1 MSARRGT
8 DAFEQALLRQGL
20 QSDLVTF
27 THRCFQTVVPG
38 ERFALNWHLD
48 AIAHKLDEV
57 RRGKVR
63 RLIIAMP
70 PRSLKSV
77 CVSVALPAFV
87 LGHDPA
93 RKVICVSYSD
103 GLAGKHADDCRRVM
117 SSGWYQALFP
127 DTRIARSTA
136 SEIVTT
142 RRGVRL
148 TTSIG
153 GTLTGR
159 GGNLIIVD
167 DPMKA
172 QDAMSESAREGVKAW
187 FGGTLLSRLDNK
199 ETDAIVVV
207 MQRVHVDDLAGHL
220 IAAGGWEVLTL
231 PAIAEVD
238 EAVALGRGRVYHRR
252 AGEALHPGREG
263 LATLEAL
270 RTEIGSLAFSAQYQ
284 QAPVPAEGALIR
296 REWLRFYDDP
306 PERRANDVLLLS
318 WDTAMKA
325 SETADYSVCTVWLIR
340 DDAHFLL
347 DLIRE
352 RLDFPDLKRRAIAL
366 HGRWRPRATL
376 VEDKGSGTSLL
387 QELQTLG
394 LPAIPFQPS
403 GDKVMR
409 MHAQSVQFEAG
420 SVYMP
425 RAASWFDDLLT
436 ELLAFPAGRHDDQV
450 DSISQALEWAAARRS
465 HPVPRIRRL

>member
-1 MSARRGT
+1 MRG
-8 DAFEQALLRQGL
+8 DF
-20 QSDLVTF
+20 VTF
-27 THRCFQTVVPG
+27 VHRCFQTVTPG
-38 ERFALNWHLD
+38 EQFAMNWHLR
-48 AIAHKLDEV
+48 AIAHKLDQV
-57 RRGKVR
+57 RRGQLR

-70 PRSLKSV
+70 PRSLKSI
-77 CVSVALPAFV
+77 CASVALPAFV

-117 SSGWYQALFP
+117 MSDWYRELFP

-136 SEIVTT
+136 NETITT

-172 QDAMSESAREGVKAW
+172 QDAMSESAREAVKEW
-187 FGGTLLSRLDNK
+187 FTGTLLSRLDNK

-238 EAVALGRGRVYHRR
+238 EVIELGRGKVHHRQ

-263 LATLEAL
+263 QATLAAL
-270 RTEIGSLAFSAQYQ
+270 RVEIGSLAFSAQYQ
-284 QAPVPAEGALIR
+284 QAPVPAAGNLIQ
-296 REWLRFYDDP
+296 REWLRFYDTP
-306 PERRANDVLLLS
+306 PDRRSDDVVLLS

-325 SETADYSVCTVWLIR
+325 SETADYSVCTAWLFR
-340 DDAHFLL
+340 GEAHYLL
-347 DLIRE
+347 DLVRE
-352 RLDFPDLKRRAIAL
+352 RLEFPDLKRRAIAL
-366 HGRWRPRATL
+366 HMRWRPMATL

-387 QELQTLG
+387 QELRTLG
-394 LPAIPFQPS
+394 QPGIPFQPS
-403 GDKVMR
+403 GDKMFR
-409 MHAQSVQFEAG
+409 MGAQSVRFEGG

-425 RAASWFDDLLT
+425 RAAPWLDGLIA

-450 DSISQALEWAAARRS
+450 DSVSQALQWAAEHRARA
-465 HPVPRIRRL
+465 VPRIRRL

>member
-1 MSARRGT
+1 MSTSRSTG
-8 DAFEQALLRQGL
+8 AFEQALLREGL
-20 QSDLVTF
+20 QRDLVTF

-38 ERFALNWHLD
+38 ERFASNWHLD

-57 RRGKVR
+57 RRGTIR

-93 RKVICVSYSD
+93 RKIICVSYSE

-117 SSGWYQALFP
+117 TSEWYQALFP

-148 TTSIG
+148 TTSVG

-167 DPMKA
+167 DPIKA
-172 QDAMSESAREGVKAW
+172 QDAMSEPAREEVKSW
-187 FGGTLLSRLDNK
+187 FSSTLLSRLDNK

-238 EAVALGRGRVYHRR
+238 ECVALGRGRVHHRR
-252 AGEALHPGREG
+252 AGDALQPTRESA
-263 LATLEAL
+263 ATLEAL
-270 RTEIGSLAFSAQYQ
+270 RAEIGSLAFSAQYQ
-284 QAPVPAEGALIR
+284 QAPVPAEGNLIR

-306 PERRANDVLLLS
+306 PERRPGDVLLLS

-340 DDAHFLL
+340 DDAHLLL
-347 DLIRE
+347 DLVRE

-366 HGRWRPRATL
+366 YERWRAQITL

-387 QELQTLG
+387 QELRALN
-394 LPAIPFQPS
+394 LPAIAFQPS

-420 SVYMP
+420 SVYLP
-425 RAASWFDDLLT
+425 RVASWFDDLLS

-465 HPVPRIRRL
+465 LPVPRIRRL

>member
-1 MSARRGT
+1 MSASQNT
-8 DAFEQALLRQGL
+8 LVLEQALLREGL
-20 QSDLVTF
+20 RQDLVTF
-27 THRCFQTVVPG
+27 THRCFQTVAPG
-38 ERFALNWHLD
+38 ERFAPNWHLA
-48 AIAHKLDEV
+48 AIAHKLDQV
-57 RRGKVR
+57 RRGEIR

-70 PRSLKSV
+70 PRSLKSI
-77 CVSVALPAFV
+77 CASVALPAFV

-103 GLAGKHADDCRRVM
+103 SLAGKHADDCRRVM
-117 SSGWYQALFP
+117 ASPWYQDAFP
-127 DTRIARSTA
+127 STRITRSTA

-172 QDAMSESAREGVKAW
+172 QDAMSESAREAVKSW

-220 IAAGGWEVLTL
+220 IAGGGWDVLTL

-238 EAVALGRGRVYHRR
+238 EHIALGRGRVHHRR
-252 AGEALHPGREG
+252 ICEALHSKRESK
-263 LATLEAL
+263 ATLEAL
-270 RTEIGSLAFSAQYQ
+270 KAEIGSLAFSAQYQ
-284 QAPVPAEGALIR
+284 QAPVPDGGNLIR
-296 REWLRFYDDP
+296 REWLRYYDAP
-306 PERRANDVLLLS
+306 PERRAGDLLLLS

-325 SETADYSVCTVWLIR
+325 SETADYSVCTVWLLR
-340 DDAHFLL
+340 DEAHYLL
-347 DLIRE
+347 DLVRE
-352 RLDFPDLKRRAIAL
+352 RLDFPDLKRQAMAL
-366 HGRWRPRATL
+366 HERWGPRATL

-387 QELQTLG
+387 QELQLAG
-394 LPAIPFQPS
+394 LPAIPFRS
-403 GDKVMR
+403 ASDKVMR
-409 MHAQSVQFEAG
+409 MHGQSVRFEAG
-420 SVYMP
+420 SVYLP
-425 RAASWFDDLLT
+425 KAAPWLEELLT

-450 DSISQALEWAAARRS
+450 DSISQALEWAAEYRS
-465 HPVPRIRRL
+465 RPLPRIRHL

>member
-1 MSARRGT
+1 MSASPSSL
-8 DAFEQALLRQGL
+8 ALEAAMLREGMRQ
-20 QSDLVTF
+20 DLATF
-27 THRCFQTVVPG
+27 THRCFQTVMPG
-38 ERFALNWHLD
+38 ERFAPNWHLQ
-48 AIAHKLDEV
+48 AIAHKLDQV
-57 RRGKVR
+57 RRGHLR

-77 CVSVALPAFV
+77 CASVALPAFV
-87 LGHDPA
+87 LGHDPG

-103 GLAGKHADDCRRVM
+103 SLAGKLADDCRQVM
-117 SSGWYQALFP
+117 ASRWYRDLFP
-127 DTRIARSTA
+127 DTHIARSTA

-172 QDAMSESAREGVKAW
+172 QDAMSEPAREAVKAW
-187 FGGTLLSRLDNK
+187 FSGTLLSRLDNK

-238 EAVALGRGRVYHRR
+238 ETVALGRGRVHRRR
-252 AGEALHPGREG
+252 AGEALHAGREG
-263 LATLEAL
+263 LATLECL
-270 RTEIGSLAFSAQYQ
+270 RAELGSLAFSAQYQ
-284 QAPVPAEGALIR
+284 QAPVPAEGNLIR
-296 REWLRFYDDP
+296 REWLRFYDARPKPGPSDI
-306 PERRANDVLLLS
+306 VLLS

-325 SETADYSVCTVWLIR
+325 KETADYSVCTVWLMR
-340 DDAHFLL
+340 GEAHYLL
-347 DLIRE
+347 DVVRE

-366 HGRWRPRATL
+366 HEGWGPLATL
-376 VEDKGSGTSLL
+376 VEDKGSGISLL
-387 QELQTLG
+387 QELRTSG
-394 LPAIPFQPS
+394 LPAIAFQPS
-403 GDKVMR
+403 GSKEMR
-409 MHAQSVQFEAG
+409 MHAQSVRFEAG
-420 SVYMP
+420 SVYLP
-425 RAASWFDDLLT
+425 RTAPWLDDLVA

-450 DSISQALEWAAARRS
+450 DSISQALEWAAERRTR
-465 HPVPRIRRL
+465 PVPRIRRL

>member
-1 MSARRGT
+1 MSASPSSH
-8 DAFEQALLRQGL
+8 ALEVAMLREGMRH
-20 QSDLVTF
+20 DLATF
-27 THRCFQTVVPG
+27 THRCFQTVTPG
-38 ERFALNWHLD
+38 ERFAPNWHLQ
-48 AIAHKLDEV
+48 AIAHRLDQV
-57 RRGKVR
+57 RRGRLR

-77 CVSVALPAFV
+77 CASVAFPAFV

-103 GLAGKHADDCRRVM
+103 GLAGKHADDCRQVM
-117 SSGWYQALFP
+117 ASAWYRELFP
-127 DTRIARSTA
+127 DTHIARSTA
-136 SEIVTT
+136 VEIVTT

-159 GGNLIIVD
+159 GGNLIIID

-172 QDAMSESAREGVKAW
+172 QDAMSEPTREAVKAW
-187 FGGTLLSRLDNK
+187 FSGTLLSRLDNK
-199 ETDAIVVV
+199 ETDAIIVV

-238 EAVALGRGRVYHRR
+238 ETIVLGRGRVRHRR
-252 AGEALHPGREG
+252 AGEALHATRES

-270 RTEIGSLAFSAQYQ
+270 RAEIGSLAFSAQYQ
-284 QAPVPAEGALIR
+284 QAPVPVEGNLIR
-296 REWLRFYDDP
+296 REWLRFYDAP
-306 PERRANDVLLLS
+306 PERRAGDVLLLS

-325 SETADYSVCTVWLIR
+325 SETSDYSVGTVWLMR
-340 DDAHFLL
+340 EDVHYLL
-347 DLIRE
+347 DLVRE

-366 HGRWRPRATL
+366 HERWRPLATL

-387 QELQTLG
+387 QELRTLV
-394 LPAIPFQPS
+394 LPVIPFQPL
-403 GDKVMR
+403 GDKAMR
-409 MHAQSVQFEAG
+409 MHAQSVRFEAG
-420 SVYMP
+420 SVYLP
-425 RAASWFDDLLT
+425 RAAAWLDGLLA

-450 DSISQALEWAAARRS
+450 DSISQALEWAAEHRS
-465 HPVPRIRRL
+465 RPIPRIRRP

>member
-1 MSARRGT
+1 MSASRGS
-8 DAFEQALLRQGL
+8 EALDRAVLREGL
-20 QSDLVTF
+20 RHDLVTF
-27 THRCFQTVVPG
+27 TARCFQTVVPG
-38 ERFALNWHLD
+38 ERFLLSWHLQ
-48 AIAHKLDEV
+48 AIANKLDQV
-57 RRGKVR
+57 RRGNVR

-77 CVSVALPAFV
+77 CASVALPAFV

-103 GLAGKHADDCRRVM
+103 SLAGKHADDCRRVM
-117 SSGWYQALFP
+117 ESDWYRELFP
-127 DTRIARSTA
+127 DTRITRKTA
-136 SEIVTT
+136 AEIVTT

-172 QDAMSESAREGVKAW
+172 QDAMSEPARELVKAW
-187 FGGTLLSRLDNK
+187 FSGTLLSRLDNK

-220 IAAGGWEVLTL
+220 IAAGGWELLTL

-238 EAVALGRGRVYHRR
+238 ETVALGRGRVHRR
-252 AGEALHPGREG
+252 LAGEALHPAREG
-263 LATLEAL
+263 LATLDAL

-284 QAPVPAEGALIR
+284 QAPVPAEGSMIR
-296 REWLRFYDDP
+296 RAWLRYYDVQ
-306 PERRANDVLLLS
+306 PERRAADVLLLS

-325 SETADYSVCTVWLIR
+325 SETADYSVCTVWLLR
-340 DDAHFLL
+340 EEAHYLI
-347 DLIRE
+347 DLVRE
-352 RLDFPDLKRRAIAL
+352 RLEFPELKRRAIAL
-366 HGRWRPRATL
+366 HERWRPLATL

-387 QELQTLG
+387 QELRATG

-409 MHAQSVQFEAG
+409 MHAQSVRFEAQ
-420 SVYMP
+420 SVYLP
-425 RAASWFDDLLT
+425 RAAPWLDELVA
-436 ELLAFPAGRHDDQV
+436 ELLSFPVGRHDDQV
-450 DSISQALEWAAARRS
+450 DSISQALEWAAARRTR
-465 HPVPRIRRL
+465 PQPRIRRL

>member
-38 ERFALNWHLD
+38 ERFASNWHLD

-172 QDAMSESAREGVKAW
+172 QDAMSESARDAVKAW

-238 EAVALGRGRVYHRR
+238 EAVALGRVYHRR

-306 PERRANDVLLLS
+306 PERRANDILLLS

-387 QELQTLG
+387 QELHALG

-420 SVYMP
+420 SVFMP